1 MLRAPCPCS
10 GVRPGGY
17 LYPSCPQLISGVTQL
32 EKSIL
37 VGRNGSFEASG
48 AGEYP
53 GERVSVGGCF
63 LHEGRLARGWFI
75 VDNGG
80 CLTERTRWTATPG

>member
-1 MLRAPCPCS
+1 MRLTQKLVLAVAVLAILLAS
-10 GVRPGGY
+10 AA
-17 LYPSCPQLISGVTQL
+17 GVTEL

-48 AGEYP
+48 RANTQGNASP
-53 GERVSVGGCF
+53 VGGRF